1 MSLGLA
7 SIILIGMSAGFPN
20 PGTFVQVNFAAGPTG
35 GAPLGQQALIIGNK
49 TTAGTATPDTV
60 LYGPDTSTPVQ
71 TEADVITLFGV
82 GSQCHRAWKFFNR
95 VNKTTPVYFIAA
107 AESAGTAA
115 FGNVTVGGTA
125 TSAGNIRFW
134 VGQEF
139 VDTAVN
145 VGDTAT
151 VVGGNIA
158 NAINAQ
164 VNWSITA
171 VNTSGA
177 VAITWK
183 NKGLEGN
190 WGKIQVLAGPGFAPA
205 GITVTPYTAAWTTG
219 QTVTTSTFTVP
230 ATANGYY
237 YKVTTAGSGTTGVSA
252 PTWVTTIGSTTS
264 ADSNGV
270 VWTCWGTLST
280 AGIAQLGGGATAD
293 SYTNVLQTIDPVGY
307 YDIILCDSDT
317 TNVGL
322 VVTQVLAQANPL
334 TGIRQRVF
342 FGNVDTLANATTI
355 AHSLNAARSEMQWGN
370 ATDLTPLEVAA
381 NNAAIYSLFE
391 QSGNTGYRYVG
402 RLNFSLFPTANP
414 LFNDQA
420 YWYIQAT
427 RNGPQSGPT
436 TAQITSALN
445 NGITPIAIL
454 PGGAAQLVKA
464 VTTRCLNGSTPDYRI
479 RDHHKVPIMDA
490 WANAASTLLQQQF
503 GGKDLLDPPPANQ
516 SPVSGNP
523 PNVFA
528 TNVNL
533 VGNALKDLT
542 EKMGIA
548 GLLQNTDVTNANAI
562 IQRET
567 NPRTRISASFDL
579 QTADILDQMAVV
591 ANQVA

>member
-7 SIILIGMSAGFPN
+7 SIILIGLAANFPN
-20 PGTFVQVNFAAGPTG
+20 PGTYVQVNFAAGPTG

-49 TTAGTATPDTV
+49 TTAGAATPDTV
-60 LYGPDTSTPVQ
+60 LYGPDTATSVQ
-71 TEADVITLFGV
+71 TEADVITQFGA
-82 GSQCHRAWKFFNR
+82 GSQIHRAWRFFTK

-107 AESAGTAA
+107 LESAGTAA
-115 FGNVTVGGTA
+115 YGNVTITGTA

-134 VGQEF
+134 VGQDF

-145 VGDTAT
+145 VGDIASTQAT
-151 VVGGNIA
+151 NVA
-158 NAINAQ
+158 AAINAN

-171 VNTSGA
+171 VATGAA

-190 WGKIQVLAGPGFAPA
+190 WGKIQVLAGPGFAP
-205 GITVTPYTAAWTTG
+205 GGVTVTPYSAVWSAG

-230 ATANGYY
+230 PTANGYY
-237 YKVTTAGSGTTGVSA
+237 YKVTNAGSGTTGGSA
-252 PTWVTTIGSTTS
+252 PTWVTTIGTATT

-270 VWTCWGTLST
+270 VWTCWGTLSS
-280 AGIAQLGGGATAD
+280 AGIAELGGGATAD
-293 SYTNVLQTIDPVGY
+293 SYTNVLATIDPVGY
-307 YDIILCDSDT
+307 YDIILCDSDS
-317 TNVGL
+317 TNVGA

-355 AHSLNAARSEMQWGN
+355 AHSLNAPRAEMQWGN

-420 YWYIQAT
+420 YWFLQAT

-445 NGITPIAIL
+445 NGITPITIL
-454 PGGAAQLVKA
+454 PGGSAQLVKA
-464 VTTRCLNGSTPDYRI
+464 VTTRCLNGSNPDYRI

-516 SPVSGNP
+516 SPAAGNP

-528 TNVNL
+528 TNVNI
-533 VGNALKDLT
+533 VGTALKDLT

-562 IQRET
+562 IQREV

-579 QTADILDQMAVV
+579 QTADILDQIAVV